1 MNIPYT
7 VKTQH
12 GIKETAEICL
22 QCGVCCVIEGY
33 SCPAQYDVQ
42 FNPTQTYVYNCLG
55 HDKPSNNL
63 NIWQCMS
70 CHKCEEMCPYEVSPL
85 DFIEVMK
92 EQALQDGHAPVSITA
107 ELVQVITTGYAFPI
121 TSNTIRQRDRLG
133 LEPLILNEELTVI
146 AEITGLLELLSKLE
160 EAQS

>member
-1 MNIPYT
+1 M
-7 VKTQH
+7 
-12 GIKETAEICL
+12 
-22 QCGVCCVIEGY
+22 
-33 SCPAQYDVQ
+33 
-42 FNPTQTYVYNCLG
+42 
-55 HDKPSNNL
+55 NL
-63 NIWQCMS
+63 NW
-70 CHKCEEMCPYEVSPL
+70 